1 MDTNLTALEERYNL
15 EKDFIKLESSIKKIK
30 PKSILIQLPDGLK
43 VYATEIAKKVKEVSR
58 KVNKR
63 EVLVKIW
70 LGSCFGA
77 CDIPNSESDL
87 LVQFGHAPW
96 C

>member
-1 MDTNLTALEERYNL
+1 MDLEDYNL
-15 EKDFIKLESSIKKIK
+15 EMESTIAKIK
-30 PKSILIQLPDGLK
+30 ESKSKTVLLQFPDGMK
-43 VYATEIAKKVKEVSR
+43 PQATEIAAKIEKETGKEIR
-58 KVNKR
+58 
-63 EVLVKIW
+63 IW

-96 C
+96 D

>member
-1 MDTNLTALEERYNL
+1 MKSEKLKELEEEYELEL
-15 EKDFIKLESSIKKIK
+15 EKLIENINKIKKK
-30 PKSILIQLPDGLK
+30 NPQILLQFPDGLK
-43 VYATEIAKKVKEVSR
+43 QYATDIIDYLKEKINKNVEI
-58 KVNKR
+58 
-63 EVLVKIW
+63 KIW

-96 C
+96 D